1 MKKQLIQEI
10 NRAREIMGLSIIPE
24 QTFDNRRT
32 FAAFMANQGSNVLT
46 KMQEMFGD
54 MRSVARGKSGGVEG
68 FLMRIQNE
76 LGRGLLKNL
85 SFARLSVDKVDI
97 NLMGEG
103 EALVVFPEI
112 PRFKSRYPKSLD
124 GICLDV
130 NKFNLDSFGSQQ
142 ITGFDTQTE
151 REGVNIPIVR
161 KMKKTD
167 GLYVFSPSYTD
178 ISYAADAGTAATED
192 TYDTIAGQPFSV
204 DLSDSFAD
212 FEVTPDQ
219 SELDRVRDEMNAA
232 SGNVTRIAINSSA
245 DATGIRDTERF
256 KNEMRKAGF
265 PQYMEITNFEADSN
279 LGDFSETEVTSGDRA
294 LAVVRG
300 KYLAKLLGFDDSQVD
315 YSFSLVAAGQPKSV
329 TLRVVGQEDDE
340 EVLVSRGQDA
350 TAASG
355 EESFTTSETGMVEG
369 KLNRGHIQFKKG
381 K

>member
-112 PRFKSRYPKSLD
+112 PRFKSRYAKSLD

-178 ISYAADAGTAATED
+178 ISYAADAGTAATD
-192 TYDTIAGQPFSV
+192 DRYDTIAGQPFSV

-315 YSFSLVAAGQPKSV
+315 YSFSLVGAGQPKSV
-329 TLRVVGQEDDE
+329 TLRVVGQEDDD